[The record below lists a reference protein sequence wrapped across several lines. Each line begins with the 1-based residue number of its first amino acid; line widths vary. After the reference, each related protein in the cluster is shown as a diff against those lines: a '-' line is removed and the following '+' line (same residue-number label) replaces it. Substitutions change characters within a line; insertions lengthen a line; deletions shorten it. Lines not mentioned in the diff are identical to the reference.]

1 MDPILFI
8 LIFIV
13 LIITGIILSILIS
26 NYNNNTVKNYYSN
39 LPFKSIIQDNA
50 KNMNPCPI
58 GCVRGVC
65 SHKERCTNPQQQ
77 NCCVYDFQCNYC
89 KDKVTENYYL
99 NSNVNPRLT
108 RAYNKNKINNRQT
121 EILNK
126 KIKKQNDYI
135 QKLNKEILIVNKKNG
150 Y

>member
-8 LIFIV
+8 LIIIV

-50 KNMNPCPI
+50 KNMSACPN

-65 SHKERCTNPQQQ
+65 SHKQRCTNPHQQ

-89 KDKVTENYYL
+89 KDPITQNYYL
-99 NSNVNPRLT
+99 NSNANPRLAI
-108 RAYNKNKINNRQT
+108 AYNKNVNNRQT

-126 KIKKQNDYI
+126 KIKKQNEYI
-135 QKLNKEILIVNKKNG
+135 QKLNKEIVNVNRQNG